1 MSHDRPFAGLKVC
14 DVAQGISGPYCGMML
29 AQYGADVVKI
39 EGRDGDWIRNMG
51 GRIQGDHSAQSLAM
65 NRGKRSIALD
75 LKNPDG
81 LAVARRLVRDADVV
95 TQNFRPGV
103 IDRLGL
109 GYDTVRA
116 ENPDVI
122 YLTVSGFGLDGP
134 LAPRPVTDA
143 IMQGYS
149 GLQSITTDKEGTPQS
164 VGVAIIDYITG
175 IYGYQAVA
183 TALFARANG
192 AGGRHVQVSMLQAAL
207 SVQAG
212 QFIRQHAQGG
222 QPASVGIPA
231 GIFKTQDGFISLS
244 SNRPTHFAQVC
255 DLLGLETLKNN
266 PEYDTHQ
273 NRIWK
278 ADEINGAF
286 QEKLMARSAADW
298 VTAFTDLGLMC
309 TRVNGYDDLL
319 ADAQV
324 DSQGIFTWTNQLDT
338 GPIPVPNLPGMTPLT
353 PDDPRGQ
360 SPRIGQHS
368 RDVLAEIGYAAEEIA
383 RLARDGAIA
392 GDDAQAAAD

>member
-1 MSHDRPFAGLKVC
+1 MSHDRSFAGLKVC
-14 DVAQGISGPYCGMML
+14 DIAQGISGPYCGMML

-51 GRIQGDHSAQSLAM
+51 GRIEGNHSAQSLAM

-81 LAVARRLVRDADVV
+81 LAVARRLARDADVV

-109 GYDTVRA
+109 GYDAIRA
-116 ENPDVI
+116 DNPEVI

-134 LAPRPVTDA
+134 LAARPVTDA

-149 GLQSITTDKEGTPQS
+149 GLQSITKGKDGTPQS

-192 AGGRHVQVSMLQAAL
+192 AGGRHIEVSMLQAAL

-222 QPASVGIPA
+222 QPSSVGIPV
-231 GIFKTQDGFISLS
+231 GIFRTSDGFISLS
-244 SNRPTHFAQVC
+244 SNKPSHFAEVC
-255 DLLGLETLKNN
+255 DLLGLEEIKND
-266 PEYDTHQ
+266 PAYGTHQ
-273 NRIWK
+273 DRIWK
-278 ADEINGAF
+278 ADEINAAF
-286 QEKLMARSAADW
+286 QEPLMRRGAADW
-298 VTAFTDLGLMC
+298 VAAFTDLGLMC

-324 DSQGIFTWTNQLDT
+324 ESQGIFTWANQHDT
-338 GPIPVPNLPGMTPLT
+338 GAIPVPNLPGMAPLT
-353 PDDPRGQ
+353 PDDPRGL

-368 RDVLAEIGYAAEEIA
+368 REVLAELGYAADDIA
-383 RLARDGAIA
+383 RLARDGAVA
-392 GDDAQAAAD
+392 GGGAQDAAD